1 MLNNMK
7 NEKKK
12 NKQKKRCRIDK
23 KISLFCEILFNQ
35 LVEKSC

>member
-7 NEKKK
+7 NKRKQTKK
-12 NKQKKRCRIDK
+12 NDGENDK
-23 KISLFCEILFNQ
+23 KISLFCGILFNQ

>member
-7 NEKKK
+7 NEKK
-12 NKQKKRCRIDK
+12 NKKKRCRIDK